1 MNTNKNNYETVKLS
15 VPTLVNVP
23 FLPTKRSRNER
34 HTEIEMNVPAE
45 IKIVE
50 EKDFPLAFRVTDY
63 KDFAEGLTKKE
74 YDSLSHDEEKKAG
87 DFGLRTEEIRLFGGR
102 LYSPVHVNLYGRLNS
117 TLYETNPDFIQEELR
132 FRNYYNDVGTYSNE
146 FDKDK
151 SVINEEKKAAAFKE
165 KAYRIQRM
173 SENYVMSGGKVWKE
187 CGEPYL
193 SVQTFGWEP
202 QLYGFI
208 EYLHDTEKFTAQ
220 FWQFSAFH
228 QQEWND
234 YIQKSWA
241 GTGKKITGDGKKIE
255 VLMPECVKI
264 KDFIDVEKE
273 KEAERNSRLEVIAEK
288 YSDAS
293 VSEPAASVF
302 EKEMKGYLKASGE
315 KNLYNAARLILSNW
329 KDEKKKELNQFFHDN
344 NIKEKKDFDKYLAKT
359 FLKEPA
365 RNQDKKP
372 SRKAGYERER

>member
-165 KAYRIQRM
+165 KGHVRRKGLERVRGTVLICSNFRM
-173 SENYVMSGGKVWKE
+173 GAAA
-187 CGEPYL
+187 L
-193 SVQTFGWEP
+193 R
-202 QLYGFI
+202 
-208 EYLHDTEKFTAQ
+208 LH
-220 FWQFSAFH
+220 
-228 QQEWND
+228 
-234 YIQKSWA
+234 
-241 GTGKKITGDGKKIE
+241 
-255 VLMPECVKI
+255 
-264 KDFIDVEKE
+264 
-273 KEAERNSRLEVIAEK
+273 
-288 YSDAS
+288 
-293 VSEPAASVF
+293 
-302 EKEMKGYLKASGE
+302 
-315 KNLYNAARLILSNW
+315 
-329 KDEKKKELNQFFHDN
+329 
-344 NIKEKKDFDKYLAKT
+344 
-359 FLKEPA
+359 
-365 RNQDKKP
+365 
-372 SRKAGYERER
+372 